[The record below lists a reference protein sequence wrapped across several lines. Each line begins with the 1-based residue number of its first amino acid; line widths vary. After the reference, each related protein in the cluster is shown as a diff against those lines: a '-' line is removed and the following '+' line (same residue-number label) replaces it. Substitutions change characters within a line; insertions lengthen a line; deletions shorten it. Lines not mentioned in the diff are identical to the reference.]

1 VIPFAPVGRDPP
13 GAGSIVRVL
22 LVEDDPMIG
31 KALVQGLGRA
41 GFAVD
46 WAADGRAAELAMADG
61 VYDAVVL
68 DLGLPRKDGFDV
80 LREARARG
88 NDVPVLVATARDA
101 LAERVS
107 GLDAG
112 ADDYLTKPFDL
123 EELVARLR
131 ALIRRGAGRAAPRL
145 ECGALV
151 LDPVQHS
158 VRLRGR
164 PVPVSGR
171 EFAILEA
178 LMRVPGAVRSPEAL
192 EQAVYGWHDEV
203 GSNAIQ
209 VHLHNLRKKLGA
221 ETIKTVRGVGYRVVD
236 VQ

>member
-1 VIPFAPVGRDPP
+1 VRAAR
-13 GAGSIVRVL
+13 GAG
-22 LVEDDPMIG
+22 
-31 KALVQGLGRA
+31 
-41 GFAVD
+41 
-46 WAADGRAAELAMADG
+46 
-61 VYDAVVL
+61 
-68 DLGLPRKDGFDV
+68 PRG
-80 LREARARG
+80 
-88 NDVPVLVATARDA
+88 
-101 LAERVS
+101 
-107 GLDAG
+107 
-112 ADDYLTKPFDL
+112 
-123 EELVARLR
+123 
-131 ALIRRGAGRAAPRL
+131 GAGRAAPRL

-164 PVPVSGR
+164 PVPVAGR

-178 LMRVPGAVRSPEAL
+178 LMRVPGAVRSPESL